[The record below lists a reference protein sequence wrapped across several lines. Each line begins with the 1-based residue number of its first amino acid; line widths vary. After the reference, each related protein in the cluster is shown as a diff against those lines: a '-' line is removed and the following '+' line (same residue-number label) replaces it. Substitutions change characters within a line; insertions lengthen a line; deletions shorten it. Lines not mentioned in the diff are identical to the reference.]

1 MKRPDYRALQALDA
15 VIRERGFERAAQ
27 KLCITQSAVSQRIKQ
42 LENLFGQPL
51 LVRTVPPHPTEQGQK
66 LLALL
71 HQVELLE
78 EQWLGDENT
87 GSTPL
92 LLSLAVNA
100 DSLATWFLPAL
111 NPVLGNSPIRLN
123 IQVEDETRTQER
135 LRRGEVVGAISIQP
149 QALPGCLVDKLGA
162 LDYIFVASPDFAA
175 KYFPDGVTRS
185 SLLKAP
191 AVAFDH
197 LDDMHQAFV
206 QQNFGLSPGSV
217 PCHIV
222 NSSEAFVQL
231 AKQGSTCCMIPHLQI
246 AEELKNGELVDLTPG
261 LCQRR
266 MLYWHRFAPESRT
279 MKRVTDALLKTGRQ
293 MLKQEDENEAES

>member
-1 MKRPDYRALQALDA
+1 MKRPDYRTLQALDA

-51 LVRTVPPHPTEQGQK
+51 LVRTVPPRPTEQGQR

-78 EQWLGDENT
+78 EEWLGNDNSSD
-87 GSTPL
+87 GPL

-100 DSLATWFLPAL
+100 DSLATWLLPAL
-111 NPVLGNSPIRLN
+111 KPVLADSSLRLN
-123 IQVEDETRTQER
+123 LQVEDESRTQER
-135 LRRGEVVGAISIQP
+135 LRRGEVVGAVSLQP
-149 QALPGCLVDKLGA
+149 QPLPSCLVDRLGA
-162 LDYIFVASPDFAA
+162 LDYLFCASPAFAER
-175 KYFPDGVTRS
+175 YFPNGVTRS

-197 LDDMHQAFV
+197 LDDMHQAFL
-206 QQNFGLSPGSV
+206 QQNFELPPGSV

-231 AKQGSTCCMIPHLQI
+231 ALQGTTCCMLPHLQV
-246 AEELKNGELVDLTPG
+246 ERELREGVLVDLTPG
-261 LCQRR
+261 MVQRR
-266 MLYWHRFAPESRT
+266 MLYWHRFAPESRL
-279 MKRVTDALLKTGRQ
+279 MRRVTDALLSHGRNVLRQ
-293 MLKQEDENEAES
+293 D

>member
-1 MKRPDYRALQALDA
+1 MKRPDYRTLQALDA

-51 LVRTVPPHPTEQGQK
+51 LVRTVPPRPTEQGQK

-78 EQWLGDENT
+78 EEWLGNDNIND
-87 GSTPL
+87 SNDTPL

-100 DSLATWFLPAL
+100 DSLATWLLPAL
-111 NPVLGNSPIRLN
+111 KSVLVDSPIRLN
-123 IQVEDETRTQER
+123 MQV
-135 LRRGEVVGAISIQP
+135 EVVGAVSIQP
-149 QALPGCLVDKLGA
+149 QPLPSCLVDQLGA
-162 LDYIFVASPDFAA
+162 LDYLFVASKGFAER
-175 KYFPDGVTRS
+175 YFPNGVTRS
-185 SLLKAP
+185 ALLKAP

-197 LDDMHQAFV
+197 LDDMHQAFL
-206 QQNFGLSPGSV
+206 QQNFDLSPGSV

-231 AKQGSTCCMIPHLQI
+231 ARQGTTCCMIPHLQI
-246 AEELKNGELVDLTPG
+246 EKELESGELIDLTPG
-261 LCQRR
+261 LFQRR
-266 MLYWHRFAPESRT
+266 MLYWHRFAPESR
-279 MKRVTDALLKTGRQ
+279 MMRKVTDALLEHGRQ
-293 MLKQEDENEAES
+293 VLRQD